1 MRAAAPALRPLGFS
15 LIELMVALALL
26 AVLALLVLPLAQ
38 VQVQRSKEAELR
50 RALDDIRS
58 AIDAYHDAAL
68 RGAIAVPVNA
78 NPYPPNLQTLVEG
91 VADAQHPGGRRLYFL
106 RRLPRDP
113 FHTDPQ
119 TPAAETWALRS
130 YESPHDAPAPGND
143 VYDIASRSAA
153 LGLNGVPYRQ
163 W

>member
-1 MRAAAPALRPLGFS
+1 MSAGVAPRPSGFS

-38 VQVQRSKEAELR
+38 VQAQRSKEAELR

-68 RGAIAVPVNA
+68 RGAIALPVNA
-78 NPYPPNLQTLVEG
+78 NPYPPSLQVLADG
-91 VADAQHPGGRRLYFL
+91 VTDAQHAGGRRLYFL
-106 RRLPRDP
+106 RRVPRDP
-113 FHTDPQ
+113 FHADPR

-130 YESPHDAPAPGND
+130 YDSPPDAPAPGSD
-143 VYDIASRSAA
+143 VYDVASRSAGI
-153 LGLNGVPYRQ
+153 GLNGVPYKQ